1 MRSRTPGRRSGR
13 EGAFT
18 LIELLI
24 SIALMVMILFA
35 ITLVFARTT
44 ETVAIQ
50 EARTTVYTNAR
61 YALDIME
68 NDLMGCL
75 PFDPPSLPFPVA
87 PGVAPPPQPTSQA
100 FWMENG
106 FASPGVMP
114 TRVSGGHDRQAGDT
128 ISFRATTTVADTIQ
142 TVQVTY
148 MLIPSNKVLDN
159 SGMLQSGDE
168 ARKETARSNRGL
180 FTLVRQVRAPRR
192 DDPRIYSEKVRIRP
206 RGALA
211 EEEVPDQELCHYVLS
226 FNLEYLSSTLN
237 YSQLDVPG
245 PFDRTDPI
253 GDGRGPNDNGATA
266 LRMQSVRV
274 TLVIVD
280 DIGERQERTI
290 QKVMWIPQ
298 G

>member
-1 MRSRTPGRRSGR
+1 MRRDRGG
-13 EGAFT
+13 FT

-44 ETVAIQ
+44 ETVAMQ

-75 PFDPPSLPFPVA
+75 PFDPPPLPFPVA
-87 PGVAPPPQPTSQA
+87 PGVPPPPRPTFQA

-106 FASPGVMP
+106 YAASGSKP
-114 TRVSGGHDRQAGDT
+114 TRVSGAHEKQAGDSL
-128 ISFRATTTVADTIQ
+128 SFRATTTVANTIQ

-159 SGMLQSGDE
+159 NGMLKDGDDT
-168 ARKETARSNRGL
+168 RKETARSNRGL
-180 FTLVRQVRAPRR
+180 FTLVRQVRGPLKT
-192 DDPRIYSEKVRIRP
+192 DPNIYSERVRIRP
-206 RGALA
+206 PGAVA
-211 EEEVPDQELCHYVLS
+211 EEDVPDQELCHYVLS
-226 FNLEYLSSTLN
+226 FNLEYLANNLS

-245 PFDRTDPI
+245 PCDRDKPI
-253 GDGRGPNDNGATA
+253 GDGKGENDTGSTA

>member
-1 MRSRTPGRRSGR
+1 MRRDRGG
-13 EGAFT
+13 FT

-35 ITLVFARTT
+35 ITLVFAKTT

-68 NDLMGCL
+68 NDLMGVL
-75 PFDPPSLPFPVA
+75 PFDPPPLPIPPA
-87 PGVAPPPQPTSQA
+87 AGAAPPIQPVQA

-106 FASPGVMP
+106 YAVAGQLP
-114 TRVSGGHDRQAGDT
+114 TNVGGGHEKQSGD
-128 ISFRATTTVADTIQ
+128 IMSFRATTTVADTLQ

-148 MLIPSNKVLDN
+148 MIIPGNKVLD
-159 SGMLQSGDE
+159 SAGGMQSGDATHE
-168 ARKETARSNRGL
+168 KTARTERGL
-180 FTLVRQVRAPRR
+180 FTLIRQVRGP
-192 DDPRIYSEKVRIRP
+192 DKTDPRIYNQRCKVREK
-206 RGALA
+206 GSVS
-211 EEEVPDQELCHYVLS
+211 EVEVPDQELCHYLIS
-226 FNLEYLSSTLN
+226 FNLEYLANNLTF
-237 YSQLDVPG
+237 SQLDAPG
-245 PFDRTDPI
+245 PFPRTDPI
-253 GDGRGPNDNGATA
+253 GDGKGPNDVGLTA
-266 LRMQSVRV
+266 LRMQAVRV
-274 TLVIVD
+274 TMVIVE